1 MDNKIMFLLIVI
13 LIFWV
18 LLSNT
23 GKKFITGIKSVVLG

>member
-18 LLSNT
+18 LLSST
-23 GKKFITGIKSVVLG
+23 GKKFITGIKAIVLG